1 MRYSFFNPV
10 LRWLV
15 LLLSYTL
22 VLFIRLLKWL
32 VAPLALLPQLLIG
45 VPAGLLRIKL
55 PLRPRFTSVREPD
68 LPDAAWIAFTDVA
81 DALAAAG
88 FVTQSDFRCDELICN
103 GVLWLRFL
111 KHPDLET
118 GALAAYAAIDIPV
131 RPGRQFVEFS
141 TDFHDGRLLVTT
153 NLNLPYSLP
162 APAYLARIQL
172 KDIWEPRALYA
183 LHRDLV
189 ERLPQAAAP
198 KTEGASRD
206 PANLLTERCNR
217 EIQALIKQGWLRLD
231 PRGDSARLRPW
242 AALTSAWRQAWPLQ
256 SLYLWAADR
265 RSRQLLAK
273 NGLDVAKFAGGAPS
287 IEVFRQPLTAVTTI
301 DGARAGYEYVWPLAQ
316 QTDGRAV
323 LESVVVEF
331 DVSAIS
337 PFPREFRYSF
347 KSHADHAQR
356 RIRRYCSFD
365 ILLDPMAGTLA
376 ATATEREFEQAADDS
391 EWQELTATAPLAPL
405 RFDPWLRDLDSVLPT
420 AQTAL
425 ARGANGKKLAPD
437 SASLYLEGGRP
448 FWQIVAWADDDT
460 PLFVILDARSGII
473 VKR

>member
-1 MRYSFFNPV
+1 MRYSFYTLV
-10 LRWLV
+10 LRWIV
-15 LLLSYTL
+15 LLPSYTL
-22 VLFIRLLKWL
+22 VLFIRSVKWL
-32 VAPLALLPQLLIG
+32 VAPLALLLQLLIG
-45 VPAGLLRIKL
+45 VPSGLLRIKL
-55 PLRPRFTSVREPD
+55 PLRPRFASVREPD
-68 LPDAAWIAFTDVA
+68 LPDAAWIALTDA
-81 DALAAAG
+81 TDALAAAG
-88 FVTQSDFRCDELICN
+88 FVTQGDFRCDELVWN

-111 KHPDLET
+111 KRPGLGT
-118 GALAAYAAIDIPV
+118 GVMAAYAAIDIPV
-131 RPGRQFVEFS
+131 RPTRQFVEFS
-141 TDFHDGRLLVTT
+141 TEFHDGRVLVTT
-153 NLNLPYSLP
+153 NLDLPYSLP

-189 ERLPQAAAP
+189 ERLPQAVAP

-206 PANLLTERCNR
+206 PANLLADRYDR
-217 EIQALIKQGWLRLD
+217 EIRALIGQGWLRLD

-242 AALTSAWRQAWPLQ
+242 AALASVWRQAWPLR
-256 SLYLWAADR
+256 SLYVWAADR

-287 IEVFRQPLTAVTTI
+287 IEVYRQPLPAVTPV
-301 DGARAGYEYVWPLAQ
+301 DGARAGYGYVRPLAQ
-316 QTDGRAV
+316 QTDARAV

-331 DVSAIS
+331 DGSAVT

-356 RIRRYCSFD
+356 RIRRFCSFD

-376 ATATEREFEQAADDS
+376 VTASERECERAADEI
-391 EWQELTATAPLAPL
+391 EWRELTATAPRAPL
-405 RFDPWLRDLDSVLPT
+405 RFDPWLRDLDRVLPA

-425 ARGANGKKLAPD
+425 ARGTNGKELAPD
-437 SASLYLEGGRP
+437 SASLYLEDGRP
-448 FWQIVAWADDDT
+448 VWQIVAWADDDT
-460 PLFVILDARSGII
+460 PLFVILDARSGIV